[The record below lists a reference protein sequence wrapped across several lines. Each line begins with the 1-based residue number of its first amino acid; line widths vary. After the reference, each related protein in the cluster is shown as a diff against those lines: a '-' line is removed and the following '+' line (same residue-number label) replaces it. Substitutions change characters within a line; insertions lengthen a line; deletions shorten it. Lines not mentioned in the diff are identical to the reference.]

1 MGFDRLSLS
10 GGWGCGQ
17 RKTSAQAEPVEA
29 RARRWQLALSGF
41 ALISASPLPFAPTA
55 PPVTALLKACDQKDG
70 WADPAPPARID
81 GQVYYVGTCGITVL
95 LVASPQGHI
104 LIDAGPE
111 EAAPLVLANIRR
123 LGLNPHDVKWLLASH
138 AHFDHVGGLAAL
150 QQATGAKIAAL
161 PDQTRELERGQPFP
175 DDPQFGVIHGFTPVK
190 VDRVLKDGVP
200 FLLGPNRF
208 TAFATPGHTRGSTS
222 WVIRG
227 CGKKACPAIAYT
239 DSTSAVSAD
248 SYRFSDHPAWVA
260 MFRTGVARIAT
271 LPCSINVTPHPSQ
284 SALFER
290 LAGDAPVADP
300 AQCKRYAASALAKL
314 DERLAKETSTNA
326 R

>member
-1 MGFDRLSLS
+1 MFGRVAVSL
-10 GGWGCGQ
+10 
-17 RKTSAQAEPVEA
+17 AA
-29 RARRWQLALSGF
+29 LALV
-41 ALISASPLPFAPTA
+41 SASPTRFAPKA
-55 PPVTALLKACDQKDG
+55 PPVTALLDACQDKDG

-95 LVASPQGHI
+95 LVASAQGHV
-104 LIDAGPE
+104 LLDAGPE

-123 LGLNPHDVKWLLASH
+123 LGLNPHDVKWLFASH

-150 QQATGAKIAAL
+150 QKATGARIAAL
-161 PDQTRELERGQPFP
+161 PDQARELEKGEPFP
-175 DDPQFGVIHGFTPVK
+175 DDPQFGLIHGFTPIK
-190 VDRVLKDGVP
+190 VDRVLTDGVP

-227 CGKKACPAIAYT
+227 CGKKVCPAIAYT
-239 DSTSAVSAD
+239 DSTSAVSAE

-260 MFRTGVARIAT
+260 MFRKGVARIAT

-290 LAGDAPVADP
+290 LAGDAPVADHE
-300 AQCKRYAASALAKL
+300 QCERYSQQALTKL
-314 DERLAKETSTNA
+314 DERLAKERA
-326 R
+326 AK

>member
-1 MGFDRLSLS
+1 MFARVAVSL
-10 GGWGCGQ
+10 
-17 RKTSAQAEPVEA
+17 A
-29 RARRWQLALSGF
+29 ALT
-41 ALISASPLPFAPTA
+41 LVSASPARFAPKA
-55 PPVTALLKACDQKDG
+55 PPVTALLDACQNKDG
-70 WADPAPPARID
+70 WADPAPPAKID

-95 LVASPQGHI
+95 LVASPQGHV
-104 LIDAGPE
+104 LFDAGPD

-123 LGLNPHDVKWLLASH
+123 LGLNPGDVKWLVASH

-150 QQATGAKIAAL
+150 QLATGAKIAAL
-161 PDQTRELERGQPFP
+161 PDQARELEKGEPFP

-190 VDRVLKDGVP
+190 VDRVLTDGLP

-227 CGKKACPAIAYT
+227 CGQKICPAIAYT

-260 MFRTGVARIAT
+260 QYRRGVGRMAT
-271 LPCSINVTPHPSQ
+271 LPCSLLVTPHPSQ
-284 SALFER
+284 SMLFER
-290 LAGDAPVADP
+290 FAGAAPLADKDS
-300 AQCKRYAASALAKL
+300 CKSYAAASLAKF
-314 DERLAKETSTNA
+314 EARLAKERA
-326 R
+326 GK

>member
-1 MGFDRLSLS
+1 MV
-10 GGWGCGQ
+10 
-17 RKTSAQAEPVEA
+17 AVA
-29 RARRWQLALSGF
+29 ALT
-41 ALISASPLPFAPTA
+41 LISASPAPFAPKS
-55 PPVTALLKACDQKDG
+55 PPVTELLKGCDQKDG

-95 LVASPQGHI
+95 LVASAQGHV
-104 LIDAGPE
+104 LLDAGPE
-111 EAAPLVLANIRR
+111 EAAPLVLASIRR
-123 LGLNPHDVKWLLASH
+123 LGLNPRDVRWLLVSH

-150 QQATGAKIAAL
+150 QKATGAKIAAL
-161 PDQTRELERGQPFP
+161 PDQARELERGTPFP
-175 DDPQFGVIHGFTPVK
+175 DDPQFGLIHGFAPVK
-190 VDRVLKDGVP
+190 VDRLVKDGVP

-227 CGKKACPAIAYT
+227 CGKKTCSAIAYT

-260 MFRTGVARIAT
+260 MFRKGVARIAT
-271 LPCSINVTPHPSQ
+271 LPCSINLTPHPSQ

-290 LAGDAPVADP
+290 LAGDAPVADHE
-300 AQCKRYAASALAKL
+300 QCKRYSQQALTKL
-314 DERLAKETSTNA
+314 DERLAKERA
-326 R
+326 AK